1 MLTGFWYSFPVQL
14 LVLHAKKNQ
23 WLLLCWLIL
32 FGCVAGGYGRIF
44 GIPYLFTDPEY
55 NHRISFAGLFIMG
68 VALGGFVMAFHITCY
83 ILDAHRFSF
92 LGNEKDPF
100 TKFCFNNSPIPLAF
114 LVTYLVCFIRSQ
126 LENELENVSPI
137 LWQSLGLVLG
147 CALMV
152 ALMALYFTSTNKDIF
167 KVLAG
172 SVHAPFRRRKITR
185 VNVMRKVEQVR
196 NSRIRVDYF
205 LTSRLG
211 IRKAEG
217 QLFDLSAALQVLRQ
231 NHQNAF
237 IINCFVF
244 LLVMGLG
251 IYSDRPGFQV
261 PAGASILLLFTL
273 GVLFAG
279 AMNFWLRRWAGTA
292 LVGLLLVLNLLVKY
306 QVIQSDYAAFGL
318 DYTTGKAAYDVS
330 TLTQLSA
337 TELVQADT
345 DSTRA
350 ILDRWRAR
358 FPAGSKPRMIL
369 VCTSGG
375 GQRAALWTLR
385 ALQVTDGMLD
395 GRLMQHTVLMTGA
408 SGGAVGASYF
418 RELYLRRQSDPSVY
432 PHSEAYL
439 RNMGF
444 DNLNAIAFTM
454 VVNDLL
460 FKFGRFTYNGHR
472 YVKDRGYAFEQQLN
486 GNTEGV
492 LDKPLIAYREP
503 ERLARI
509 PMLVLAPTIVNDGRK
524 LYISPQ
530 PLSYMSAP
538 LPTLGSTEG
547 QKIKGVEF
555 RRFFAAQGADS
566 LRFLSALRMNATF
579 PYITPNVS
587 LPSTPAMEIMDAGLS
602 DNFGVSDAV
611 RFLYVFRHW
620 IEQNTSGVILLS
632 IRDTPKEDLIEKNTD
647 QSLWD
652 KVSTPVGSLYRN
664 WSHLQDIQNDN
675 SVQYAGRWLAVPL
688 LQADLTYDA
697 AAPVAATDPTAEAPN
712 GRKGQRASLSWRLTE
727 REKAG
732 IRQAIHNDPNQAT
745 IRQLQAWL
753 EQNPGQPEIQL
764 TNKTVVH

>member
-1 MLTGFWYSFPVQL
+1 
-14 LVLHAKKNQ
+14 
-23 WLLLCWLIL
+23 
-32 FGCVAGGYGRIF
+32 
-44 GIPYLFTDPEY
+44 
-55 NHRISFAGLFIMG
+55 
-68 VALGGFVMAFHITCY
+68 
-83 ILDAHRFSF
+83 
-92 LGNEKDPF
+92 
-100 TKFCFNNSPIPLAF
+100 
-114 LVTYLVCFIRSQ
+114 
-126 LENELENVSPI
+126 
-137 LWQSLGLVLG
+137 
-147 CALMV
+147 
-152 ALMALYFTSTNKDIF
+152 
-167 KVLAG
+167 
-172 SVHAPFRRRKITR
+172 
-185 VNVMRKVEQVR
+185 
-196 NSRIRVDYF
+196 SR
-205 LTSRLG
+205 
-211 IRKAEG
+211 
-217 QLFDLSAALQVLRQ
+217 
-231 NHQNAF
+231 
-237 IINCFVF
+237 
-244 LLVMGLG
+244 
-251 IYSDRPGFQV
+251 P
-261 PAGASILLLFTL
+261 ASILLLFTL

-292 LVGLLLVLNLLVKY
+292 LVGLLLALNLLVRY

-318 DYTTGKAAYDVS
+318 DYSSGKASYDVG
-330 TLTQLSA
+330 TLTRLSA
-337 TELVQADT
+337 TALVQADA

-350 ILDRWRAR
+350 ILDRWRTR
-358 FPAGSKPRMIL
+358 FPAGAKPRMIL

-375 GQRAALWTLR
+375 GQRAALWTMR
-385 ALQVTDGMLD
+385 SLQVADQMLA

-418 RELYLRRQSDPSVY
+418 RELYLRRQKDPAID
-432 PHSEAYL
+432 PHAETYL
-439 RNMGF
+439 HNMGC

-460 FKFGRFTYNGHR
+460 FKFGRFDYKGHR

-486 GNTEGV
+486 RNTKGL

-503 ERLARI
+503 ERLAQI
-509 PMLVLAPTIVNDGRK
+509 PMLLLAPTIVNDGRK

-538 LPTLGSTEG
+538 LPILGSTEG

-555 RRFFAAQGADS
+555 RRFFADQDADS
-566 LRFLSALRMNATF
+566 LRFLSGLRMNATF

-611 RFLYVFRHW
+611 RFLYVFRQW
-620 IEQNTSGVILLS
+620 IGENTSGVILLS
-632 IRDTPKEDLIEKNTD
+632 IRDTPKEHLIEQNTD
-647 QSLWD
+647 LSLWD

-675 SVQYAGRWLAVPL
+675 SVQYAGRWLPVPL

-697 AAPVAATDPTAEAPN
+697 AAPVPTADTAVGAPN

-753 EQNPGQPEIQL
+753 AGDHPKPEIRL
-764 TNKTVVH
+764 TQQQALR